1 MRYSLLILDI
11 DGTLADSFPWFL
23 RHVNGVADK
32 FGFRRIAAGDVEALR
47 RAGPREILKRLDV
60 PVWKLPLI
68 ARHMRRLKA
77 AHLDDIPLFAGVDV
91 LLQALAARGTVLA
104 IVSSDSEANARRALG
119 PDNAKLISH
128 YVCGAS
134 LFGKAALFKRVLKMA
149 RVPAAAALCIG
160 DEIRDLKAA
169 RQAGIAF
176 GAVAWGYA
184 SAEALRARGPDL
196 VFVSMADIA
205 GCVA

>member
-1 MRYSLLILDI
+1 MRYSLLIFDI

-32 FGFRRIAAGDVEALR
+32 YRFRRIAADDVEALR
-47 RAGPREILKRLDV
+47 RTGPREILKRLDV
-60 PVWKLPLI
+60 PLWKLPLI

-77 AHLDDIPLFAGVDV
+77 AHLDDIPLFPGVDR
-91 LLQALAARGTVLA
+91 LLQALAAQGIVVA

-119 PDNAKLISH
+119 PGNAKLVAH
-128 YVCGAS
+128 YACGAS

-149 RVPAAAALCIG
+149 GVPVERALCIG
-160 DEIRDLKAA
+160 DEIRDLQAA

-176 GAVAWGYA
+176 GAVTWGYA
-184 SAEALRARGPDL
+184 DADALRAHTPEV
-196 VFVSMADIA
+196 VFSSFEEIA
-205 GCVA
+205 RCVT